1 MSGNMSATS
10 SVAVIRSHTHA
21 LQRAPRSTASA
32 PSSKAAA
39 NAAAAVHSGGA
50 MRTLDYEHCKA
61 MNEIRVASNKTTHAH
76 TQFEILQAERADLEA
91 RSASLTVNERERLIE
106 LCDIMCDLAHE
117 LGDLTKRS
125 DETEYLVETADL
137 LFKYYDQVDNGSISG
152 SRPPI
157 KSGPVGRSKI
167 VPGTGKISILQYF
180 SLQTEDKTGI
190 TTLQEEPV
198 TSESKVEDRAAL
210 MEAYWSRIDVDR
222 MAHPMHIS
230 TNEGQVANKHYVPPK
245 AGSDPCSHCS
255 GTERTVVLQ
264 DGCSYCN
271 ACYTVE
277 YIIVDH
283 DRPSYKDPPKEVTFF
298 AYKRINHFN
307 EWLNQVQGKE
317 TTEVPDEIYDMILLE
332 IKKRKMTNMADLT
345 HKRLKDILKKL
356 RANRYYEHIAFL
368 INRLNGLPIPH
379 LSNELE
385 ERLRSMFCE
394 IQVPFLRHK
403 PAGRAN
409 FLSYAYCLHK
419 LCYLLGEDQY
429 LEGFPLLRNRDKLF
443 VQESIWRNICGD
455 LGWTFYKSM

>member
-1 MSGNMSATS
+1 
-10 SVAVIRSHTHA
+10 
-21 LQRAPRSTASA
+21 
-32 PSSKAAA
+32 
-39 NAAAAVHSGGA
+39 
-50 MRTLDYEHCKA
+50 
-61 MNEIRVASNKTTHAH
+61 MNEIEEKIRSS
-76 TQFEILQAERADLEA
+76 ICERELLEA
-91 RSASLTVNERERLIE
+91 RSTLLEPFERDRLIH
-106 LCDIMCDLAHE
+106 LCDLVCELKLDLGK
-117 LGDLTKRS
+117 LSRS
-125 DETEYLVETADL
+125 STETEYLTNTADV
-137 LFKYYDQVDNGSISG
+137 LFKYYDQVDNGSSPCTRPTVVGEAKQVAGIG
-152 SRPPI
+152 SAA
-157 KSGPVGRSKI
+157 
-167 VPGTGKISILQYF
+167 GKKSILQYF
-180 SLQTEDKTGI
+180 LVKPPSQETESIVSSTRKLVPTTTTTM
-190 TTLQEEPV
+190 TTLGKEAPI
-198 TSESKVEDRAAL
+198 EDRAAL
-210 MEAYWSRIDVDR
+210 MEMYWSRVDGDR
-222 MAHPMHIS
+222 MSHSSNKSLGDQRQGSGIA
-230 TNEGQVANKHYVPPK
+230 ANKHYAPPK
-245 AGSDPCSHCS
+245 AGSDACTYCG

-264 DGCSYCN
+264 DGCSFCN
-271 ACYTVE
+271 ACHTVE

-317 TTEVPDEIYDMILLE
+317 TTEVPEEIYDMILLE

-403 PAGRAN
+403 PPGRAN
-409 FLSYAYCLHK
+409 FLSYAYCLNK

-443 VQESIWRNICGD
+443 VQESIWKNICAD

>member
-1 MSGNMSATS
+1 MSPKGG
-10 SVAVIRSHTHA
+10 IGRLRS
-21 LQRAPRSTASA
+21 LW
-32 PSSKAAA
+32 
-39 NAAAAVHSGGA
+39 
-50 MRTLDYEHCKA
+50 
-61 MNEIRVASNKTTHAH
+61 
-76 TQFEILQAERADLEA
+76 
-91 RSASLTVNERERLIE
+91 
-106 LCDIMCDLAHE
+106 
-117 LGDLTKRS
+117 GD
-125 DETEYLVETADL
+125 
-137 LFKYYDQVDNGSISG
+137 
-152 SRPPI
+152 
-157 KSGPVGRSKI
+157 
-167 VPGTGKISILQYF
+167 
-180 SLQTEDKTGI
+180 
-190 TTLQEEPV
+190 
-198 TSESKVEDRAAL
+198 
-210 MEAYWSRIDVDR
+210 
-222 MAHPMHIS
+222 
-230 TNEGQVANKHYVPPK
+230 
-245 AGSDPCSHCS
+245 
-255 GTERTVVLQ
+255 ERTVVLQ
-264 DGCSYCN
+264 DGCSFCN
-271 ACYTVE
+271 VCYTVE

-385 ERLRSMFCE
+385 EKLRSMFCE

-403 PAGRAN
+403 PPGRAN
-409 FLSYAYCLHK
+409 FLSYAYCLNK

-443 VQESIWRNICGD
+443 VQESIWKNICAD

>member
-1 MSGNMSATS
+1 MSLPVSLS
-10 SVAVIRSHTHA
+10 ISVSLSMALRSQA
-21 LQRAPRSTASA
+21 LQKVHRSTASA

-39 NAAAAVHSGGA
+39 NAAAANVAVGSCGA
-50 MRTLDYEHCKA
+50 MRTLDFEHSKA
-61 MNEIRVASNKTTHAH
+61 MHDLRNACQKTEDARMH
-76 TQFEILQAERADLEA
+76 LVVLKAERDELEA
-91 RSASLTVNERERLIE
+91 RSTSLTHVDRDRLIH
-106 LCDIMCDLAHE
+106 LCDIMCDLYSE
-117 LGDLTKRS
+117 LSRLSKS
-125 DETEYLVETADL
+125 ADETEYLVETSDL
-137 LFKYYDQVDNGSISG
+137 LFKYYDQVDNGSA
-152 SRPPI
+152 PMMQHEI
-157 KSGPVGRSKI
+157 KANSAGPSTRSKV
-167 VPGTGKISILQYF
+167 VPGEGKISILEYF
-180 SLQTEDKTGI
+180 ADTACALS
-190 TTLQEEPV
+190 PR
-198 TSESKVEDRAAL
+198 SKMEDRAAL
-210 MEAYWSRIDVDR
+210 METYWSRINGDR

-230 TNEGQVANKHYVPPK
+230 SCDGPSTNKHYVPPK
-245 AGSDPCSHCS
+245 AGSDACAHCG

-264 DGCSYCN
+264 DGCSFCN
-271 ACYTVE
+271 ACHTVE

-317 TTEVPDEIYDMILLE
+317 TTLIPEEVYDLILLE

-385 ERLRSMFCE
+385 EKLRAMFCE

-403 PAGRAN
+403 PSHRSN
-409 FLSYAYCLHK
+409 FLSYSYCLHK
-419 LCYLLGEDQY
+419 LCYLLGEDRY

-443 VQESIWRNICGD
+443 VQESIWKNICAD